1 MRAALKKLTNT
12 SGFINLQNRTLI
24 ISRAHRII
32 YPHIETL
39 DFSSYLIHMEEKI
52 IPIEYEERI
61 TAFVDILGFKDFL
74 NKSSTT
80 PDLILNLLSRQKS
93 VATSNKDISSKETDF
108 RIQSFSD
115 NIVISVKN
123 TSDAFSE
130 LVCYLVQLFED
141 SLDSGLFIRG
151 GIEVANLYQNEE
163 QNVVFGPGLVKAYE
177 LETRH
182 ADFPRIILS
191 KKIVSIISKWR
202 SNSSAT
208 AFHNPNNEFNSFCEY
223 YIRQAKDGPYI
234 INVIHDIILSGT
246 DDKILSLKNRVE
258 ESLMATTDRPL
269 VYKKIRKF
277 AEYWNEVVDRE
288 GPFLGLT
295 NSNHK
300 IKLPYY

>member
-1 MRAALKKLTNT
+1 M
-12 SGFINLQNRTLI
+12 G
-24 ISRAHRII
+24 
-32 YPHIETL
+32 
-39 DFSSYLIHMEEKI
+39 MEEKSS
-52 IPIEYEERI
+52 PIEYEERI
-61 TAFVDILGFKDFL
+61 TAFVDILGFRDFL

-80 PDLILNLLSRQKS
+80 PDSIFELLSRQKS
-93 VATSNKDISSKETDF
+93 VATSNMNIASKGTDF

-130 LVCYLVQLFED
+130 LVCYLVNLFED

-151 GIEVANLYQNEE
+151 GIEVADLYQNEE
-163 QNVVFGPGLVKAYE
+163 KNVVFGPGLVKAYE

-191 KKIVSIISKWR
+191 KKIVSNISKWR
-202 SNSSAT
+202 SDSSAT
-208 AFHNPNNEFNSFCEY
+208 AFHSSESDFNSFCKY
-223 YIRQAKDGPYI
+223 YIRQAKDGPFF
-234 INVIHDIILSGT
+234 INVIHDIISEGS
-246 DDKILSLKNRVE
+246 DENILSLKNRVE
-258 ESLMATTDRPL
+258 GSLMATTDRPL

-277 AEYWNEVVDRE
+277 AEYWNEIVDRE
-288 GPFLGLT
+288 GTYHGLT